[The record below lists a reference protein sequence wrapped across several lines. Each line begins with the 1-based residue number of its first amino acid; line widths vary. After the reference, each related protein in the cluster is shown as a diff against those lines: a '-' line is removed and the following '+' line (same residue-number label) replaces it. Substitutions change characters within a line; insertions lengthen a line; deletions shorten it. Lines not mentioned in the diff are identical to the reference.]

1 MFCSKSLRYNSVWN
15 LRKNNLIQTL
25 IHRVCWKEMIANKN
39 KRKKK
44 KKEAKSKA
52 IWSSHISYCRLLILF
67 SFIVVPN
74 VFPSYWDGCY
84 VCTLQR
90 EMIKE
95 VFFFCLRNKALLF
108 SYAALLGR
116 SGNRHLNKCILCI
129 ARLKCTAAGLS
140 LDQYAIL
147 SARENKN
154 AEDTR
159 LDFLKNPCLL
169 KATMSWS
176 FHLVLLLHVLAIWSS
191 PEIALTMVLHPCFL
205 YIQHTGLLHA
215 THATYPY
222 LKVPFCVKGVKNNS

>member
-154 AEDTR
+154 AEDIR
-159 LDFLKNPCLL
+159 LDFLKKNLSFKSYNVL
-169 KATMSWS
+169 KFPLSA
-176 FHLVLLLHVLAIWSS
+176 S
-191 PEIALTMVLHPCFL
+191 PSCSC
-205 YIQHTGLLHA
+205 
-215 THATYPY
+215 Y
-222 LKVPFCVKGVKNNS
+222 LKFTWNSFNDGVTSLLFIHTTHRSFARNARNIPLPESSLLC